1 MNPIYWQVMAR
12 RNRGFYGNA
21 DGQQI
26 GFTQNGDSYMS
37 RYDQQ
42 MRGDNQHN
50 NHYPG
55 IDDDRIR
62 NAQRGGYGGNGQQM
76 NAGYNGSQMNG
87 DYNNGNGQRDFQVR
101 KGGM

>member
-37 RYDQQ
+37 RYDQR
-42 MRGDNQHN
+42 MSGDNQHN

-62 NAQRGGYGGNGQQM
+62 NAQRSGYGSGNGQQM
-76 NAGYNGSQMNG
+76 NGGYNGSQMNG
-87 DYNNGNGQRDFQVR
+87 DYQQGSQRDFR
-101 KGGM
+101 ISKGGM

>member
-26 GFTQNGDSYMS
+26 GFTQNGDSYMG

-76 NAGYNGSQMNG
+76 NGGYNGSQMNG
-87 DYNNGNGQRDFQVR
+87 DYQQGSQRDFQIR

>member
-26 GFTQNGDSYMS
+26 GYTQNGDGYMG
-37 RYDQQ
+37 RLT
-42 MRGDNQHN
+42 MTGDNQHN

-76 NAGYNGSQMNG
+76 NG
-87 DYNNGNGQRDFQVR
+87 DYNGNGQRDFQIR
-101 KGGM
+101 KGGI

>member
-37 RYDQQ
+37 RYDQR
-42 MRGDNQHN
+42 MSGDNQHN

-76 NAGYNGSQMNG
+76 NGGYNGSQMNG
-87 DYNNGNGQRDFQVR
+87 DYNNGNGQRDFR
-101 KGGM
+101 ISKGGV